1 MPCWTLFVRGEEALA
16 AIGFFKY
23 DPPAVTR
30 TLRQIAYR
38 ADLRSEEVA
47 LLLAIARQ
55 ATYAAAH
62 PQSGGAATNKN
73 SPTAGAVLLLALAL
87 KWVLIG
93 VLRWVLMCVLTA
105 VLAQPQ
111 AVYRRHTRRAAQPL
125 RGLLKYLPL

>member
-1 MPCWTLFVRGEEALA
+1 VPHALLEQLFVRGEEALA

-23 DPPAVTR
+23 DPPAVMR

-62 PQSGGAATNKN
+62 PQAAARNN
-73 SPTAGAVLLLALAL
+73 E
-87 KWVLIG
+87 
-93 VLRWVLMCVLTA
+93 
-105 VLAQPQ
+105 QE
-111 AVYRRHTRRAAQPL
+111 
-125 RGLLKYLPL
+125 